1 MQYPALMPFAR
12 VSWIVLGL
20 WSEIVSSPCSAG
32 GMEWEGCD
40 SRAAAFTDSSFL
52 RRREQL
58 SLCLNKPGATHI
70 CSSRAVALIPSVVI
84 YPSAQSFYK

>member
-1 MQYPALMPFAR
+1 MLLVH

-20 WSEIVSSPCSAG
+20 RSEIVSSPWSAG

-40 SRAAAFTDSSFL
+40 SRAAAFTDSSFP

-58 SLCLNKPGATHI
+58 SPLFKQAGRYAYLLKQRRRFDPKCRDL
-70 CSSRAVALIPSVVI
+70 SQRAISL
-84 YPSAQSFYK
+84 